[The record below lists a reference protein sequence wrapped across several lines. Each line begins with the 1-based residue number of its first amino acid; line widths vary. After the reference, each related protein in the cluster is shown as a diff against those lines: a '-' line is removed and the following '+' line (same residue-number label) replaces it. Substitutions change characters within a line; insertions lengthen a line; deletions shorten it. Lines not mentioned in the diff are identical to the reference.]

1 MGEIFTYRNRV
12 RYYETDQQ
20 GVVFNM
26 WYMGYLD
33 EAMNAFLDARGP
45 GYGGMLALG
54 CDVQLVHSE
63 LDWRSALRWRDEAEI
78 AVGPSR
84 IGRTS
89 FTLDYAVRRAAT
101 VSDDGR
107 LLDGDDAILA
117 TGRTVYVTVAT
128 DGSGKRPVP
137 PEIRAALEP
146 LTPLF

>member
-63 LDWRSALRWRDEAEI
+63 LDWRSALRWREEADI
-78 AVGPSR
+78 DVRPSQVGT
-84 IGRTS
+84 TS
-89 FTLDYAVRRAAT
+89 FTLDYTVRRAAT
-101 VSDDGR
+101 VTEDGSVVEA
-107 LLDGDDAILA
+107 DGAVLA

-128 DGSGKRPVP
+128 DGGGKIPVP
-137 PEIRAALEP
+137 PELRAALEP
-146 LTPLF
+146 LEPLV

>member
-12 RYYETDQQ
+12 RYYEADQQ

-26 WYMGYLD
+26 WYMGYMD

-45 GYGGMLALG
+45 GYGGMIALG

-63 LDWRSALRWRDEAEI
+63 LDWRSGLRWRDEAEI
-78 AVGPSR
+78 AVGPSH

-101 VSDDGR
+101 IGDDGR
-107 LLDGDDAILA
+107 VLDGDDEILA

-146 LTPLF
+146 LTPLL